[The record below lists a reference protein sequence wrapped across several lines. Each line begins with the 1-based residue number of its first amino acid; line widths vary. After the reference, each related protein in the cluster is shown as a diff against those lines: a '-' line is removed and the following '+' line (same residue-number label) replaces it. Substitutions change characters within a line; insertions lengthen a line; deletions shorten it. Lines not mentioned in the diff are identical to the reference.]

1 MILKKTL
8 NFHYLDQ
15 KCVFRSINTKDIT
28 ENYLEGLRNETKY
41 LENKPQE
48 ISRSSQSEY
57 ITNIEQSN
65 DNCICGLF
73 VNDTLIGTA
82 GIQNL
87 DSNDP
92 ISFGIF
98 IFETSFKGLGFGKV
112 LVWASIYI
120 SYYCTNQIAFFAGM
134 KKENR
139 PSLNSFI
146 SCGFKMTNE
155 TEDCYLVKLKFQNLV
170 YPVGIKNII
179 LFP

>member
-8 NFHYLDQ
+8 NFHYQDQ
-15 KCVFRSINTKDIT
+15 KCVFRSINSKDIT
-28 ENYLEGLRNETKY
+28 ENYLEGLSNETKY
-41 LENKPQE
+41 LENKPPE
-48 ISRSSQSEY
+48 ISRKSQSEY
-57 ITNIEQSN
+57 ITNIEQSH

-87 DSNDP
+87 DTNDP

-98 IFETSFKGLGFGKV
+98 LFETSFKGLGFGKV
-112 LVWASIYI
+112 LVWASTYL
-120 SYYCTNQIAFFAGM
+120 SFRCTNQIDFFAGM

-139 PSLNSFI
+139 PSLSSFI
-146 SCGFKMTNE
+146 SCGYKITDE
-155 TEDCYLVKLKFQNLV
+155 IKDCYLVTLRFKNLIYPPELKDIL
-170 YPVGIKNII
+170 